1 MNRFTINRPPY
12 LATFMA
18 EQPDCIQFVEFE
30 KKSKYVT
37 QKSSCQAPIKLVKVV
52 EKLCAL
58 HIVDLKNVLL

>member
-1 MNRFTINRPPY
+1 MNRFTINRLPY

-37 QKSSCQAPIKLVKVV
+37 QKR
-52 EKLCAL
+52 
-58 HIVDLKNVLL
+58 VLAKPR

>member
-30 KKSKYVT
+30 
-37 QKSSCQAPIKLVKVV
+37 IKV
-52 EKLCAL
+52 
-58 HIVDLKNVLL
+58 NM